1 MPNKD
6 LSQNRP
12 LQDSSNSPIINT
24 EISKETS
31 THLPIYKQDK
41 VFRVPLAVNNQ
52 IPERNSKNRIGQD
65 KNKEENMSSLSK
77 ERINVGNI
85 TKENIYDMDVYSD
98 IELGYTAEVPKN
110 KKNAGKKNRKQANKQ
125 RVNRT
130 GNIY

>member
-1 MPNKD
+1 M
-6 LSQNRP
+6 
-12 LQDSSNSPIINT
+12 INT
-24 EISKETS
+24 EIPKETS

-52 IPERNSKNRIGQD
+52 IPVRNSKNRIVQD
-65 KNKEENMSSLSK
+65 KSKKANMSSLSK
-77 ERINVGNI
+77 EKINVGNI

-130 GNIY
+130 GKIY